1 MLSEDNQNAG
11 MQNDKYAFRSHESP
25 EYGSCAWHA
34 ERGAN
39 TRRQDRPK
47 RPSPALSGA
56 RVGVAIANKYLSE
69 GFGE

>member
-1 MLSEDNQNAG
+1 
-11 MQNDKYAFRSHESP
+11 MQNNKYAFRSHESL

-34 ERGAN
+34 ERGHYAAP
-39 TRRQDRPK
+39 RSAQA
-47 RPSPALSGA
+47 ALSGA